1 MSRKMFKTGLALL
14 AMVQGTNG
22 LAAVLFAENFEGYS
36 LFPTL
41 VNTYSVPSGGLPFAG
56 SVQERI
62 NEGIPVSTEGAAQ
75 TWYGGRFE
83 DPTSG
88 NSSNSSINADL
99 AVQNFGS
106 INRPDDPNANYTHVG
121 RFEDDAGLVFKVGT
135 TGFQDV
141 HLTFGWRTFNVESS
155 DVVRVGYRLSNP
167 GFGSCGPGTG
177 GAGGATAGCFA
188 DLRTG
193 TGAWG
198 SWTPFTLSDTVTGTS
213 PSGNSNSWVL
223 ENFLLPSN
231 QAEVWVAFWLD
242 NGEGDIGKI
251 DNVFVNAAPIASV
264 PLPGAIWLLGSALAF
279 WVPAARRRY
288 ARLS

>member
-1 MSRKMFKTGLALL
+1 MGWRIFKTGLALL
-14 AMVQGTNG
+14 AMIHATHS
-22 LAAVLFAENFEGYS
+22 LAAVLFAEDFEGYS

-56 SVQERI
+56 PVQERI

-83 DPTSG
+83 DSTSG
-88 NSSNSSINADL
+88 NSSNASINADL

-141 HLTFGWRTFNVESS
+141 HLSFGWRTFNVESA
-155 DVVRVGYRLSNP
+155 DVVRVGYRLGNP
-167 GFGSCGPGTG
+167 GFGFCGPDSG

-193 TGAWG
+193 AGAWG
-198 SWTPFTLSDTVTGTS
+198 SWTSFTLSDTVTGTS

-264 PLPGAIWLLGSALAF
+264 PLPGAIWLLGSVLAM
-279 WVPAARRRY
+279 WAPAARRRR
-288 ARLS
+288 ARIS